1 MPSIS
6 VVLPVFNRADVVGRA
21 IESVLN
27 QQFGDFEL
35 IVVDDGSTDG
45 SADAV
50 RAIDDPRV
58 ELIALGR
65 NQGGN
70 CQTIGPSFSPS
81 NRTPEAKKF
90 ASGTRTSFSFFIC

>member
-1 MPSIS
+1 MPSREDLILPSIS

-27 QQFGDFEL
+27 QQFGAFEL

-45 SADAV
+45 SAEAV

-70 CQTIGPSFSPS
+70 AARNVGIRQARSPLS
-81 NRTPEAKKF
+81 SHSR
-90 ASGTRTSFSFFIC
+90 